1 MGQTQSKKNKKNNNL
16 NEKLI
21 KDKLLTIDNKNIY
34 CYKCNKKFKEK
45 KYFEHLKKCNET
57 LLEENNKL

>member
-1 MGQTQSKKNKKNNNL
+1 MGLTQSKKND
-16 NEKLI
+16 
-21 KDKLLTIDNKNIY
+21 DKLVKDNLLIIDNKHIY

-57 LLEENNKL
+57 LNETLLEENNNL